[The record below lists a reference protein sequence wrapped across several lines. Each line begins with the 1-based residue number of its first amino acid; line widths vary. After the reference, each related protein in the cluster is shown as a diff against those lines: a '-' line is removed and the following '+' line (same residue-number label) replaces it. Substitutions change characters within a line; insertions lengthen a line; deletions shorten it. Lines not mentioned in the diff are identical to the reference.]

1 MKMFGKVIGVI
12 GKVYLFLASLF
23 IIVNLVFIFLNEGFG
38 KIQEI
43 MSPFNLPNFIL
54 TIITLAP
61 GLGLMMWSEK
71 IKNKHIATNDITNSN
86 EE

>member
-1 MKMFGKVIGVI
+1 MLVFGKIIGVI

-61 GLGLMMWSEK
+61 GLGLMMWSDK
-71 IKNKHIATNDITNSN
+71 IRKKIEDSESSRH
-86 EE
+86 

>member
-1 MKMFGKVIGVI
+1 MLVFGKIIGVI

-43 MSPFNLPNFIL
+43 MSPFNLSNFIL
-54 TIITLAP
+54 TMITLSP
-61 GLGLMMWSEK
+61 GLGLMMWSDK
-71 IKNKHIATNDITNSN
+71 IKKKTEETESIKNDTL
-86 EE
+86 

>member
-1 MKMFGKVIGVI
+1 VKMFGKVIGVI

-61 GLGLMMWSEK
+61 GLGLMMWSDK
-71 IKNKHIATNDITNSN
+71 IRKKIEDSESSRH
-86 EE
+86 

>member
-1 MKMFGKVIGVI
+1 MFGKVIGVI

-61 GLGLMMWSEK
+61 GLGLMMWSDK
-71 IKNKHIATNDITNSN
+71 IRKKIEDSESSRH
-86 EE
+86 

>member
-1 MKMFGKVIGVI
+1 MFGKVIGVL
-12 GKVYLFLASLF
+12 GKIYLVLASLF

-43 MSPFNLPNFIL
+43 LSPFNVANFIL

>member
-1 MKMFGKVIGVI
+1 MFGRVIGVI

-43 MSPFNLPNFIL
+43 LSPFNLPNFIL
-54 TIITLAP
+54 TMITLSP
-61 GLGLMMWSEK
+61 GLGLMMWSDK
-71 IKNKHIATNDITNSN
+71 IKKKI
-86 EE
+86 EESESSKDETV

>member
-1 MKMFGKVIGVI
+1 MLVFGKIIGVL
-12 GKVYLFLASLF
+12 GKIYLVLAGLF
-23 IIVNLVFIFLNEGFG
+23 IFANLVIIFLNEGFG

-43 MSPFNLPNFIL
+43 LSPFNVANFIL

-71 IKNKHIATNDITNSN
+71 IKNKHTETNDITHSS

>member
-1 MKMFGKVIGVI
+1 MLVFGKIIGVI

-43 MSPFNLPNFIL
+43 LSPFNLPNFIL
-54 TIITLAP
+54 TMITLSP
-61 GLGLMMWSEK
+61 GLGLMMWSDK
-71 IKNKHIATNDITNSN
+71 IKKKI
-86 EE
+86 EESESSKDETL

>member
-61 GLGLMMWSEK
+61 GLGLMMWSDK
-71 IKNKHIATNDITNSN
+71 IRKKIEDSESSRH
-86 EE
+86 

>member
-1 MKMFGKVIGVI
+1 MFGKIIGVV

-54 TIITLAP
+54 TMITLSP
-61 GLGLMMWSEK
+61 GLGLMMWSDK
-71 IKNKHIATNDITNSN
+71 IKKKI
-86 EE
+86 EELESSRHEIL

>member
-1 MKMFGKVIGVI
+1 MKMFGKVIGVL
-12 GKVYLFLASLF
+12 GKIYLVLASLF

-43 MSPFNLPNFIL
+43 LSPFNVANFIL

-61 GLGLMMWSEK
+61 GLGLMMWSDK
-71 IKNKHIATNDITNSN
+71 IRKKIEDSESSRH
-86 EE
+86 

>member
-1 MKMFGKVIGVI
+1 MLVFGKIIGVI

-43 MSPFNLPNFIL
+43 MSPFNLSNFIL
-54 TIITLAP
+54 TMITLSP
-61 GLGLMMWSEK
+61 GLGLMMWSDK
-71 IKNKHIATNDITNSN
+71 IKKKI
-86 EE
+86 EELESSRHEIL